1 MFVIFGIMVWN
12 SVKNELIC
20 REVLLM
26 EPYQY
31 KTGSREQGNVRK
43 KRADALNLI
52 STKNIFFR
60 VNARALSER
69 CTLLISHQAEKEK
82 TELKQSSISSEDTLL
97 DEVIKNITDKI

>member
-1 MFVIFGIMVWN
+1 
-12 SVKNELIC
+12 
-20 REVLLM
+20 M

-60 VNARALSER
+60 VNARALSEM
-69 CTLLISHQAEKEK
+69 CTLLISHQTKY
-82 TELKQSSISSEDTLL
+82 
-97 DEVIKNITDKI
+97 